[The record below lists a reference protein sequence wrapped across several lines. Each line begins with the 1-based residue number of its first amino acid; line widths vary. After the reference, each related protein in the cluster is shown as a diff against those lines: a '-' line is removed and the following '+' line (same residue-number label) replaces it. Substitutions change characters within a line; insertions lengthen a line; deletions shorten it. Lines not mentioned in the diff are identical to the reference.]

1 MEKKKLEI
9 STFFS
14 RFCTIWRDLIGS
26 EGKSHDMKWDFVRVH
41 VMDTTFFW
49 SEITDTTKLIIK
61 DVASY

>member
-1 MEKKKLEI
+1 MEKKNLKSHI
-9 STFFS
+9 FS

-26 EGKSHDMKWDFVRVH
+26 EAKSHDMKWDFVRVH

-49 SEITDTTKLIIK
+49 SEITDTMKLIIE